1 MGRYTI
7 SRASRFLNISNES
20 LRNYERR
27 GLVSPERE
35 SNGYRYFTQRD
46 LDKLQGIHRF
56 RNMGFSMNEIE
67 ELMLTADSARVTE
80 LLSGAAARLREEQL
94 WAAEL
99 ERAAFRVADDWRHIG
114 ERLGR
119 CELTESPE
127 ILRVSMRYN
136 ADLTAP

>member
-7 SRASRFLNISNES
+7 SRASRFLNISNET

-27 GLVSPERE
+27 GLVSPQRAD
-35 SNGYRYFTQRD
+35 NGYRYFNQQD

-80 LLSGAAARLREEQL
+80 LLSDAAVRLREEQL

-99 ERAAFRVADDWRHIG
+99 ERAAFRIADDWRHIAG
-114 ERLGR
+114 RLNR
-119 CELTESPE
+119 CELTESP
-127 ILRVSMRYN
+127 
-136 ADLTAP
+136 